1 MTQMGDDGWCYATRG
16 QGDWTE
22 RRASELVCSK
32 QQGIK
37 RARAR
42 LSPTVCHPFFASTQI
57 ITIAYVLYTIAIII
71 TNSSI

>member
-1 MTQMGDDGWCYATRG
+1 MMGGAKRRE
-16 QGDWTE
+16 DWAIGLSDE
-22 RRASELVCSK
+22 RANWFAQSNKER
-32 QQGIK
+32 IK

-57 ITIAYVLYTIAIII
+57 ITIAYVLYAIAIII